1 MGAETMADLD
11 VWIAELDR
19 PNVVDALARQRE
31 HRKGTW
37 VARGLF
43 VPAMLFVIST
53 LAIPLTFLYLGLF
66 ETSVVLLIVPGLIFL
81 VLASSADRLLQ
92 NPAKQESQPLFLTS
106 AGFLLVPLL
115 GMVSTLHIAVALYPF
130 NDSYAFPL
138 LSGAALIG
146 IGVGSQFG
154 FLQPLWRLIA
164 GVMAP
169 VGGFVVLWCALAQ
182 ASMLFADADV
192 GYVDLFTLDLHV
204 HLQWAVIAALL
215 VLVGLMLLERRW
227 SRAWTLRDGTAFFLL
242 VAACVGVGG
251 MGWLP
256 WCQLLVP
263 AGVYVLARLW
273 RGKALQVLA
282 IIAFITILIAAYRQA
297 EVSFV
302 IKAGLFALLAV
313 GLAGGAMF
321 VGRRVAG
328 SQREAGRS

>member
-11 VWIAELDR
+11 GWIAELDR

-242 VAACVGVGG
+242 VAACVGDALGLRR
-251 MGWLP
+251 LP
-256 WCQLLVP
+256 T
-263 AGVYVLARLW
+263 
-273 RGKALQVLA
+273 LQSDA
-282 IIAFITILIAAYRQA
+282 P
-297 EVSFV
+297 
-302 IKAGLFALLAV
+302 
-313 GLAGGAMF
+313 GGAP
-321 VGRRVAG
+321 
-328 SQREAGRS
+328 S